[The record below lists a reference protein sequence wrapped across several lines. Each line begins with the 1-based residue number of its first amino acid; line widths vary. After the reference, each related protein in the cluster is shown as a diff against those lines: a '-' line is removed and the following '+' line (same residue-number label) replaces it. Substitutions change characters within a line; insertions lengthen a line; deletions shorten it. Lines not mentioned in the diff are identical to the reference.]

1 MPCFAEVLADS
12 PVIVVIHGK
21 YKKLLRSAGKE
32 IVENH
37 MLSEKI
43 IEDLGKPIVPSSLY
57 IKFGN
62 EEWDRLIKE
71 NQTEYK

>member
-1 MPCFAEVLADS
+1 MLKPL
-12 PVIVVIHGK
+12 IGK

-32 IVENH
+32 IVENNI
-37 MLSEKI
+37 LSEKI
-43 IEDLGKPIVPSSLY
+43 VEDLGKPIVPSSLY

-71 NQTEYK
+71 NQESEK